1 MAVTSITP
9 GGAGPLTTVFTTPDF
24 CASSAWSD
32 FGTPALSSSICMPPN
47 GWTEYWNLKAG
58 FFSPAIC
65 PKGYTRGCA
74 IPTSLATGISLGGPL
89 TTDGTETETGH
100 ICCPSG
106 YTCDVGDSLY
116 QPWPY
121 SKCRSTAATS
131 YTTSNEL
138 TPAFVTTTSELV
150 FAIQVRWREA
160 DLSRLE
166 TNPTV
171 YGQIMTASATASA
184 AARTTATAT
193 ASSTAGGSVTD
204 GSDGSGGGGGSS
216 SSGSGL
222 STGAQ
227 IGIIV
232 GAVAGVIALAV
243 GAYLLWRR
251 RSDQKRHRLLLSQ
264 TASDQEMKPG
274 DAYRHLSEDNL
285 AVPNGHHLANS
296 PVSPVTPGSAVPP
309 PSTAAATEMQ
319 GSTAFAAEL
328 PASQMHPVEAPAA
341 NAVIAELPGDNALF
355 EKDAGKD
362 GKA

>member
-1 MAVTSITP
+1 MAVTSIKP

-24 CASSAWSD
+24 CSSGAWSD
-32 FGTPALSSSICMPPN
+32 VGTPALSSSICMPPD
-47 GWTEYWNLKAG
+47 GWTEYWNLRAG

-65 PKGYTRGCA
+65 PLGYTRGCA

-89 TTDGTETETGH
+89 ATDGTQTETGH
-100 ICCPSG
+100 ICCPRG
-106 YTCDVGDSLY
+106 YTCDPGDSFY

-131 YTTSNEL
+131 YTTSNEI

-150 FAIQVRWREA
+150 YAIQVRWRDA

-171 YGQIMTASATASA
+171 YGQIMTATSATAST
-184 AARTTATAT
+184 AARTTAAAT
-193 ASSTAGGSVTD
+193 ASSTAGGSSVTN
-204 GSDGSGGGGGSS
+204 GSDDSSGG
-216 SSGSGL
+216 SGSGL

-274 DAYRHLSEDNL
+274 DSYQHLSEDNL
-285 AVPNGHHLANS
+285 AVPNNGGVANS
-296 PVSPVTPGSAVPP
+296 PVSPVTPGSAGP
-309 PSTAAATEMQ
+309 PSTAAMEMQ

-341 NAVIAELPGDNALF
+341 NAVIAELPGDSALF
-355 EKDAGKD
+355 EKDAGRD